1 MQDIPDDQD
10 PVLVDMSV
18 ALPGSGRTEDV
29 GAFLITNQFAVLAT
43 PSVLSYKPATPPSD
57 GRVTVIHIND
67 QGVVCCHATNTGKLF
82 STILLLTFTLF
93 AAGTLKKVMDLLQI
107 VAKKG
112 KRRPRLVVGQPCAAI
127 FSEDN
132 LWYRAKVVSIAT
144 TTAYVR
150 LKQIP

>member
-1 MQDIPDDQD
+1 MQNIPDDQED

-18 ALPGSGRTEDV
+18 ALPGSGRSEDV
-29 GAFLITNQFAVLAT
+29 GAFLVTNQFAQLAM
-43 PSVLSYKPATPPSD
+43 PSLLSYKPATPPSD

-67 QGVVCCHATNTGKLF
+67 QGVVCCQATNSSKLF
-82 STILLLTFTLF
+82 LFNPVGTTRYTCTLVT
-93 AAGTLKKVMDLLQI
+93 TLKTMMDLLQT

-112 KRRPRLVVGQPCAAI
+112 KQRPKLVAGQPCAAI

-132 LWYRAKVVSIAT
+132 LWYRAKVISIAT

-150 LKQIP
+150 L

>member
-1 MQDIPDDQD
+1 MQDIPGEEH
-10 PVLVDMSV
+10 PVLVDMLV

-29 GAFLITNQFAVLAT
+29 GAFLVSNRFAQIVT

-67 QGVVCCHATNTGKLF
+67 QGVVCCQGTKWSKLF
-82 STILLLTFTLF
+82 STIVTPLLFTAL
-93 AAGTLKKVMDLLQI
+93 AAATLKKVMDLLQT

-112 KRRPRLVVGQPCAAI
+112 RHRPRLLVGQPCAAI

-150 LKQIP
+150 